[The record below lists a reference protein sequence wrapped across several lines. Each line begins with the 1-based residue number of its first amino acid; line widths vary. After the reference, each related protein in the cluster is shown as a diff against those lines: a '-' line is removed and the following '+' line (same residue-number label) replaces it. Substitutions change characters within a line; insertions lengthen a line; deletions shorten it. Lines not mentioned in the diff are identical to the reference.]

1 MSTKILRGLLGLLV
15 GMVFTAT
22 SVSAQERIAPAP
34 DAIDTYLK
42 LRKQWIDHLQES
54 PPILEIINAKAA
66 SEEVRLNS
74 RLESLQRK
82 KVSNREW
89 YDYWANQKKLSN
101 ELIGVLKTL
110 TPLDLDTLERQF
122 GSQLQALQEAQGRPK
137 IIIAGR
143 ISQARIDIEKIIT
156 TNTQVDAKLSKVRK
170 TLEQLAL
177 TATRL
182 EDQKKSPAK
191 VKNRLKLDLAIADA
205 EKQIQ
210 SLNTEYRMN
219 ETALLKKETLL
230 AALSKNPASIDPAS
244 LENDTELAQAISQF
258 KKTAQFDYSGEIKNL
273 NRKREWTQRLKK
285 VSIAERS
292 FLKHWSTLATD
303 KTESQ
308 NTYLEAIDAEISA
321 ITRRLKNM
329 PVQAKQSADEELS
342 KDHCR
347 PSIIATLSPFEKH
360 RACVHQLKLE
370 LEQLAAQEENTN
382 EDVTM
387 NTTLMKSSAAL
398 LKAQTKDSL
407 LAKREREY
415 ASEANAIDLA
425 GKEWKALWAQYQEQA
440 ETKQKDL
447 DAALHTTKVRQ
458 RELKARQAILESAQ
472 KRNRDNLD
480 SHRAKLEENK
490 ALTASL
496 KAVLAS
502 ALKIIQVGWLA
513 LVYIL
518 AALFLIRLVR
528 NFRDRKM
535 SASQNLD
542 QSDVQE
548 EIKSLEAELRRAEE
562 TKNEARAIELHEE
575 IGRIENQIKDQGQRI
590 ETVAR
595 VAAQAVTLVIWV
607 ATILLVL
614 DALTVDIAPI
624 LGGAAIFGLAISFGS
639 QSLVKDVVSGFFI
652 LLENQYAVGD
662 VVTINGQTGGVEK
675 ITLRRTVLRSGR
687 GEVHNFTNGSISSV
701 TNMTQGWAR
710 VIMELGVGYGSD
722 IEHVKS
728 VINEV
733 GEVMYADEEW
743 RSKLTEK
750 PSFVGVTRFGESDI
764 GVRVWVKTKTFQ
776 NWAVE
781 RELNLRIK
789 TAFEAAGIEIPFPKR
804 DINVVIQGKE
814 STLQS

>member
-34 DAIDTYLK
+34 DAIDAYLK

-143 ISQARIDIEKIIT
+143 ISQARIDIERIIT

-191 VKNRLKLDLAIADA
+191 AKNRLKLDLAIADA

-258 KKTAQFDYSGEIKNL
+258 KKTAQFDYSGEVKNL
-273 NRKREWTQRLKK
+273 NHKREWTQRLKK

-502 ALKIIQVGWLA
+502 ALKIIQVGWPA

-733 GEVMYADEEW
+733 GEDMYADEEW